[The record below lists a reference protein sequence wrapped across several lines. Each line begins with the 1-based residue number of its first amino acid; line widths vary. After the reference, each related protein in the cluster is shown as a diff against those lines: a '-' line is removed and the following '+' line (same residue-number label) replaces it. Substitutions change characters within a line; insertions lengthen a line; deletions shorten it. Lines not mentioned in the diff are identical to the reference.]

1 LALTLSC
8 DFTVVVVLVLFSYSH
23 FQAAATY
30 SFHSQ
35 LQIRIKIFCS
45 HGGQKLSY
53 LSVLKMG
60 MTISGVCQIYLDSPN
75 TALLIGR
82 AIFPGIE
89 MFKMSNN

>member
-1 LALTLSC
+1 MGKNK
-8 DFTVVVVLVLFSYSH
+8 DILFPWRA
-23 FQAAATY
+23 QT
-30 SFHSQ
+30 
-35 LQIRIKIFCS
+35 
-45 HGGQKLSY
+45 LSY

-60 MTISGVCQIYLDSPN
+60 MTISGVCQIFLAGPN